1 MKYFVKSDGE
11 TAEDA
16 KELRDNSVSL
26 DVVTFAEDAAEY
38 YHDNCDGWE
47 SSWPIMFTIID
58 DRGEEHDVSVDRDF
72 DPTFSGV
79 LRKSTTND

>member
-11 TAEDA
+11 TVEDA
-16 KELRDNSVSL
+16 KELRSSSASS
-26 DVVTFAEDAAEY
+26 DVVSFAEEVAEF

-47 SSWPIMFTIID
+47 SSWPIMLTIID

-79 LRKSTTND
+79 LRK